1 MSQPPSISSSSI
13 SPPSTSIA
21 NSSNTTNTANQFK
34 SFILEHMVMIIIVL
48 VLIVLGV
55 LLTYLFFYY
64 EPFRAMIGLS
74 PNVDSIQNKD
84 DKIVLPRD
92 GVTTIEGS
100 NSGTKD
106 TIVTNVVAQN
116 KKKLKSKPKSK
127 TSRPDPHPISPND
140 KEVFNVGSNI
150 YTYEDAPAVCKALGA
165 RLATPGEVEQAWK
178 RGADWCSYGWTEG
191 QQALYPTQKITYDK
205 LQYSKEHAHDCGVV
219 GVNGG
224 YFENSDL
231 QFGVNCYG
239 KKPEPRLEEKEL
251 IGYFPDYTSE
261 KDRRLQER
269 VAELRESV
277 DSMTIMPYNREQWDE
292 NRTIMERVDDWMQ
305 SDKK

>member
-1 MSQPPSISSSSI
+1 M
-13 SPPSTSIA
+13 
-21 NSSNTTNTANQFK
+21 NTATMFK
-34 SFILEHMVMIIIVL
+34 AFALEHMVMIIIVF

-55 LLTYLFFYY
+55 LITYLVLYY
-64 EPFRAMIGLS
+64 DPFRVMIGLS
-74 PNVDSIQNKD
+74 PHVDSIQITD
-84 DKIVLPRD
+84 DKVVLPRD
-92 GVTTIEGS
+92 GVTTVNGS
-100 NSGTKD
+100 KTTDTSH
-106 TIVTNVVAQN
+106 TIVTNKAAV
-116 KKKLKSKPKSK
+116 KKTKNKSKPKSK
-127 TSRPDPHPISPND
+127 IPRPDPHPISPND

-150 YTYEDAPAVCKALGA
+150 FTYEDAPAVCKALDA
-165 RLATPGEVEQAWK
+165 RLATPEEVEHAWK

-191 QQALYPTQKITYDK
+191 QQALYPTQKLTYDR
-205 LQYSKEHAHDCGVV
+205 LQKSKKHAHDCGVV

-224 YFENSDL
+224 YFENPEL

-251 IGYFPDYTSE
+251 IGYFPDYTSDKE
-261 KDRRLQER
+261 KRLQER

-277 DSMTIMPYNREQWDE
+277 DSLTILPYNREQWDE